1 MAAFTPN
8 YRLHQW
14 VPEDK
19 FTRADF
25 NQDFAALDT
34 ALGRTERGMEANRTN
49 LYNLLLQRDHEG
61 KYSGWKR
68 GLIFDGFQDD
78 SKIKSLTPGFER
90 SNVAPRLYL
99 DNSEG
104 NTKSVNYGKALT
116 YKMRAGETLTQT
128 WTVDRLGMAGYLEM
142 YATGTLSLDITS
154 KSGHYHL
161 VNERSGTGA
170 ELTLLSFPFTIELE
184 AGEVYTFTLTAKTA
198 ATVGRGTGNI
208 GFGFLIYLI
217 KTATASSGTLITT
230 PLTLNKRFT
239 DAKILVRRS
248 GAAPNPTLTWRKG
261 DSDTWAT
268 LPQAGTRSTCA
279 ISGEK
284 ATEIT
289 YHLSAPNGVSTFQ
302 LKMEVNTYPTLCAT
316 IFDYA
321 VIIL

>member
-1 MAAFTPN
+1 MATFTPN
-8 YRLHQW
+8 YGLHQW

-25 NQDFAALDT
+25 NQDFAALDA
-34 ALGRTERGMEANRTN
+34 ALGRTERGMEANRSN
-49 LYNLLLQRDHEG
+49 LYNLLLQRDYEG
-61 KYSGWKR
+61 KYTGWKQ

-78 SKIKSLTPGFER
+78 SKIESLTAGFER

-104 NTKSVNYGKALT
+104 NTKSINYGKALT
-116 YKMRAGETLTQT
+116 YEMQAGDTLTQT

-161 VNERSGTGA
+161 VNERSGTGTA
-170 ELTLLSFPFTIELE
+170 LTLLSFPFTIELE

-198 ATVGRGTGNI
+198 ATVGRGTGDI

-217 KTATASSGTLITT
+217 KTTTAESGTLITT
-230 PLTLNKRFT
+230 PLTLDKRFT
-239 DAKILVRRS
+239 DAEIVIRRS
-248 GAAPNPTLTWRKG
+248 GVTPYPTLFWREGEG
-261 DSDTWAT
+261 DEWTA
-268 LPQAGTRSTCA
+268 LPQTGNRATWSIT
-279 ISGEK
+279 GER
-284 ATEIT
+284 AYEVT
-289 YHLSAPNGVSTFQ
+289 YGFTVPNGVSTFQ
-302 LKMEVNTYPTLCAT
+302 LKMDVSTYPTLCAT